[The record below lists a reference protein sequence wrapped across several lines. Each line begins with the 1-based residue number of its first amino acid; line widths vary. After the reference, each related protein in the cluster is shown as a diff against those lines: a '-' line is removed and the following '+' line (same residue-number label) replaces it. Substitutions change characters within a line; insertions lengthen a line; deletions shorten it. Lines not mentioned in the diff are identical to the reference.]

1 MSCLIRQM
9 IDNGL
14 SRFCLLVDLP
24 NFYWEKFCSLGN
36 ASEDLSASA
45 KFDSRRGE
53 KHDRISS
60 NTSFALY
67 PLRACF
73 PTEQSVG
80 KASLFV
86 KYQDMHLIS
95 ISVLLRDRLC
105 VLNLLIWRR
114 LRKTSN
120 HKLFLPWNLRYKRLR
135 SRLCTCTYR
144 YQLIIQRTFA
154 GSIFIMAEFSTTSTH
169 LVKDA
174 QMFLG
179 IVLITNQVSVE

>member
-1 MSCLIRQM
+1 M

-86 KYQDMHLIS
+86 KYHDMHLIS

-114 LRKTSN
+114 LRKTIAFVNKIYDIATTNYSY
-120 HKLFLPWNLRYKRLR
+120 L
-135 SRLCTCTYR
+135 
-144 YQLIIQRTFA
+144 
-154 GSIFIMAEFSTTSTH
+154 ETSTINVSDQDCVH
-169 LVKDA
+169 VPITINWLYGGLSLV
-174 QMFLG
+174 
-179 IVLITNQVSVE
+179 TYS